1 MLIQPKPYLDRLRK
15 RRHAFGEE
23 RRRNITKMVLD
34 YGTPFPK
41 SVEYADIDREFFNWV
56 DKKLDVA
63 YNGAKLPTYKLFST
77 QRISEYSQTWSN
89 LDDTGNIVM
98 NFKTITRDNNPQH
111 GDSQGGMWNIPGNR
125 HYPMFY
131 VPVLQ
136 ENGEEAYDLYSI
148 KQPLSVNFM
157 YTVSIVCNKYEL
169 LNEFNTMIHH
179 EFNAMEC
186 YIAPNDHFMPMTLE
200 NITDESEYTIDDRK
214 YYSQSFQI
222 KLMGYIIRKEDYIVT
237 HVPSRLVV
245 RMLDSDNGKK
255 YKKVAKDDT
264 WLGRLENANTNNK
277 KEEMQPT
284 SGTQLP
290 QDERYREGWLDELP
304 LCPLPDTTELR
315 PHPTVIVEED
325 YQDTCC
331 QGEEDDRY
339 YNRIIKFS
347 AEFPYCDEHITE
359 FISEYEIEVY
369 TIETTNVHDFVI
381 KINGEVV
388 DFDNDVNIM
397 IGDVINVNISR
408 EDEYGDSKIVIVGG
422 DKNEVIDTEYNPESA
437 LDEVDDEIEIDV
449 RKNKNE
455 QIN

>member
-1 MLIQPKPYLDRLRK
+1 
-15 RRHAFGEE
+15 
-23 RRRNITKMVLD
+23 
-34 YGTPFPK
+34 
-41 SVEYADIDREFFNWV
+41 
-56 DKKLDVA
+56 
-63 YNGAKLPTYKLFST
+63 
-77 QRISEYSQTWSN
+77 
-89 LDDTGNIVM
+89 
-98 NFKTITRDNNPQH
+98 
-111 GDSQGGMWNIPGNR
+111 
-125 HYPMFY
+125 
-131 VPVLQ
+131 
-136 ENGEEAYDLYSI
+136 
-148 KQPLSVNFM
+148 
-157 YTVSIVCNKYEL
+157 
-169 LNEFNTMIHH
+169 
-179 EFNAMEC
+179 
-186 YIAPNDHFMPMTLE
+186 
-200 NITDESEYTIDDRK
+200 
-214 YYSQSFQI
+214 
-222 KLMGYIIRKEDYIVT
+222 
-237 HVPSRLVV
+237 
-245 RMLDSDNGKK
+245 MLDSDNGKK
-255 YKKVAKDDT
+255 YKRVAKDDT
-264 WLGRLENANTNNK
+264 WLGRLENANANNK
-277 KEEMQPT
+277 KEEIQPT

-339 YNRIIKFS
+339 YNRIIRFS